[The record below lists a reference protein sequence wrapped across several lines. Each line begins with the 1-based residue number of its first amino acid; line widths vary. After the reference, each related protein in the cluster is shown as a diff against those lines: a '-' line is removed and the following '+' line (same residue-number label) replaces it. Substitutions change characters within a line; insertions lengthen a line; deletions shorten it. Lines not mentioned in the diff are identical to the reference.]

1 MINSIFNIY
10 PKNNIIIKEWAEML
24 FDSFMKSFKLFNTKI
39 FLDVWERIIF
49 LAIADRLSLSSLQ
62 SLISCLRK
70 NFISCNSDN
79 KQRIFFEDQFHQA
92 RIMLEEATKKA
103 AALQK
108 IILAIREE
116 RLKMAIERFMDSSN
130 FEELFNALYLEL
142 PKLGI
147 DRCYLS
153 LFENPKISLK
163 YSRLFF
169 AYNENRRIKLK
180 DEGIVFSTKKLIPGS
195 YYPKDR
201 RFSLV
206 IESLFFKDDLFGIIL
221 MELGSSIQTVS
232 FYDTLSTR
240 ISSNLGLIMLINKT
254 ISQAQKLEIYNKK
267 LQQSNQELQEFAYI
281 ASHDLQ
287 EPLRKISAFGE
298 RLKVKYDTLIDDQG
312 RDYLERM
319 LNASVRMQAL
329 ITDLLAYSRVTTQVE
344 LYSAVDL
351 SKIVDEVL
359 SDLEILIEK
368 ISAKIEIS
376 PLPVIDADPTQMRQL
391 FQNLI
396 ANALKFH
403 KPNEPPVVK
412 IFALKKQKDEYCSI
426 VVEDNGI
433 GIEEKY
439 YDRIFGVFQR
449 LHGKDEYEGSG
460 IGLAVCKKIV
470 ERHGGTIKVESKLG
484 KGTKFIIS
492 LYIKEINE

>member
-180 DEGIVFSTKKLIPGS
+180 DEGIVFSTKKLIPG
-195 YYPKDR
+195 
-201 RFSLV
+201 
-206 IESLFFKDDLFGIIL
+206 
-221 MELGSSIQTVS
+221 
-232 FYDTLSTR
+232 TL
-240 ISSNLGLIMLINKT
+240 
-254 ISQAQKLEIYNKK
+254 
-267 LQQSNQELQEFAYI
+267 
-281 ASHDLQ
+281 
-287 EPLRKISAFGE
+287 
-298 RLKVKYDTLIDDQG
+298 
-312 RDYLERM
+312 
-319 LNASVRMQAL
+319 
-329 ITDLLAYSRVTTQVE
+329 
-344 LYSAVDL
+344 L
-351 SKIVDEVL
+351 SKRSPIQPCYRIIV
-359 SDLEILIEK
+359 
-368 ISAKIEIS
+368 
-376 PLPVIDADPTQMRQL
+376 
-391 FQNLI
+391 F
-396 ANALKFH
+396 
-403 KPNEPPVVK
+403 
-412 IFALKKQKDEYCSI
+412 
-426 VVEDNGI
+426 
-433 GIEEKY
+433 
-439 YDRIFGVFQR
+439 
-449 LHGKDEYEGSG
+449 
-460 IGLAVCKKIV
+460 
-470 ERHGGTIKVESKLG
+470 
-484 KGTKFIIS
+484 
-492 LYIKEINE
+492 